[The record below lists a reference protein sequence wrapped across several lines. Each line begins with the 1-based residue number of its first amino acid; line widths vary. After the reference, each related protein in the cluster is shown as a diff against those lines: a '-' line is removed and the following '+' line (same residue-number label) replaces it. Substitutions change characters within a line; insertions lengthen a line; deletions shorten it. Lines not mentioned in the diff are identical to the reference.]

1 MRSKQDKTSE
11 RKHYTEEFRAGAV
24 ALVTV
29 EHKRVAEVA
38 RDLGVSRSALDK
50 WVQQA
55 RRNEKGDAMT
65 ANEAQELARLRKENR
80 ELKMERDILKKATAF
95 FAKEMKP

>member
-1 MRSKQDKTSE
+1 MRSKQDKRSAG
-11 RKHYTEEFRAGAV
+11 RYTDEFRAGAV

-29 EHKRVAEVA
+29 EHKRAAEVA
-38 RDLGVSRSALDK
+38 RDLGISRSALDK

-55 RRNEKGDAMT
+55 RRNEKGAAMT
-65 ANEAQELARLRKENR
+65 ADEAQELARLRKENR